1 MGTLSTLIMTLA
13 HSQILRLK

>member
-1 MGTLSTLIMTLA
+1 MGTLSTLTMTLA